1 MPYCPFTVEKISDKV
16 IMALSKNLQYV
27 VSGALV
33 LYIVFFTRPAP
44 TPVVNFLASPLSQLA
59 ALGVVV
65 YLGACVSLL
74 VAVVAALAVVL
85 SIPVR
90 EYAGKR
96 DDKTMSKKKKEKEH
110 LEEDKKNP
118 TLDAAK
124 DLSKLA
130 AVAGAKKATASSGD
144 KADKE
149 PEAAGDKAKMG
160 ETATTGSEKFSLMN
174 AAPF

>member
-1 MPYCPFTVEKISDKV
+1 
-16 IMALSKNLQYV
+16 MALSKNLQYI

-44 TPVVNFLASPLSQLA
+44 TPVVNVLASPLAQLA
-59 ALGVVV
+59 ALGLVV

-90 EYAGKR
+90 EYAGKK
-96 DDKTMSKKKKEKEH
+96 DDRTMKKKKEH
-110 LEEDKKNP
+110 LEEDKKKENP
-118 TLDAAK
+118 TASAAL
-124 DLSKLA
+124 DLSKMA
-130 AVAGAKKATASSGD
+130 AAAGTKKATAVSGD
-144 KADKE
+144 SKDKDPE
-149 PEAAGDKAKMG
+149 PAGDKAAPAEM
-160 ETATTGSEKFSLMN
+160 ATKGSEKFSLMN

>member
-1 MPYCPFTVEKISDKV
+1 
-16 IMALSKNLQYV
+16 MAISKNLQYIL
-27 VSGALV
+27 SGALV

-44 TPVVNFLASPLSQLA
+44 TGVVNFLASPVAQLA

-90 EYAGKR
+90 EYAGKD
-96 DDKTMSKKKKEKEH
+96 DDKTMSKKKDKKGKENLDEDKKKEKEK
-110 LEEDKKNP
+110 EKNP

-130 AVAGAKKATASSGD
+130 AAAGSKKATAVSGD
-144 KADKE
+144 SKDKDPE
-149 PEAAGDKAKMG
+149 PAGDRAAPAEM
-160 ETATTGSEKFSLMN
+160 ATKGSEKFSLMN

>member
-1 MPYCPFTVEKISDKV
+1 
-16 IMALSKNLQYV
+16 MAISKNLQYIL
-27 VSGALV
+27 SGALV

-44 TPVVNFLASPLSQLA
+44 TGVVNFLASPVAQLA

-90 EYAGKR
+90 EYAGKD
-96 DDKTMSKKKKEKEH
+96 DDKTMSKKRDKKGKENLDEDKKKEKET
-110 LEEDKKNP
+110 NP

-130 AVAGAKKATASSGD
+130 AAAGSKKATAVSGD
-144 KADKE
+144 SKDKDPE
-149 PEAAGDKAKMG
+149 PAGDRAAPAEM
-160 ETATTGSEKFSLMN
+160 ATKGSEKFSLMN

>member
-1 MPYCPFTVEKISDKV
+1 
-16 IMALSKNLQYV
+16 MAISKNLQYIL
-27 VSGALV
+27 SGALV

-44 TPVVNFLASPLSQLA
+44 TGVVNFLASPVAQLA

-90 EYAGKR
+90 EYAGKE
-96 DDKTMSKKKKEKEH
+96 DDKTMSKKKGKEGVDEDKKKEKKEKE
-110 LEEDKKNP
+110 KNP

-130 AVAGAKKATASSGD
+130 AAAGGKKATAVSGD
-144 KADKE
+144 SMDKSPE
-149 PEAAGDKAKMG
+149 PAGDKVAAG
-160 ETATTGSEKFSLMN
+160 EMATKGSEKFSLMN

>member
-1 MPYCPFTVEKISDKV
+1 
-16 IMALSKNLQYV
+16 MAVSKNLQYV
-27 VSGALV
+27 LSGALV

-44 TPVVNFLASPLSQLA
+44 IGVVNFLASPVAQLA

-90 EYAGKR
+90 EYAGKK
-96 DDKTMSKKKKEKEH
+96 DDKTMKKRAGKKKEREH
-110 LEEDKKNP
+110 LEEDKKEGTNP

-130 AVAGAKKATASSGD
+130 AAAGTKKATAVSGD
-144 KADKE
+144 SKDKDPE
-149 PEAAGDKAKMG
+149 PAGDKAKMG
-160 ETATTGSEKFSLMN
+160 ETVTTGSEKFSLMN

>member
-1 MPYCPFTVEKISDKV
+1 
-16 IMALSKNLQYV
+16 MAISKNLQYI

-44 TPVVNFLASPLSQLA
+44 VGVVNFLASPVAQLA
-59 ALGVVV
+59 ALAVVV

-90 EYAGKR
+90 EYAGKK
-96 DDKTMSKKKKEKEH
+96 DDKTMTKKKEKE
-110 LEEDKKNP
+110 NP
-118 TLDAAK
+118 VAA
-124 DLSKLA
+124 
-130 AVAGAKKATASSGD
+130 GIKKATASSGD
-144 KADKE
+144 SVEKSPE
-149 PEAAGDKAKMG
+149 PAGDKATTS
-160 ETATTGSEKFSLMN
+160 EPATKGSEKFSLMN

>member
-1 MPYCPFTVEKISDKV
+1 
-16 IMALSKNLQYV
+16 MALSKNLQYIV
-27 VSGALV
+27 AGFLV

-44 TPVVNFLASPLSQLA
+44 TAVVNLLASPIAQLA
-59 ALGVVV
+59 ALAVVV
-65 YLGACVSLL
+65 YVGACVSLL

-85 SIPVR
+85 SIPNR

-96 DDKTMSKKKKEKEH
+96 DDKTMSKKEKKKEH
-110 LEEDKKNP
+110 LEEDKKTENP

-130 AVAGAKKATASSGD
+130 AAAGAKKKTAESGD
-144 KADKE
+144 SADHAPE
-149 PEAAGDKAKMG
+149 PAGDKAAPA
-160 ETATTGSEKFSLMN
+160 EVATKGSEKFSLMN

>member
-1 MPYCPFTVEKISDKV
+1 
-16 IMALSKNLQYV
+16 MAISKNLQYIL
-27 VSGALV
+27 SGALV

-44 TPVVNFLASPLSQLA
+44 TGVVNFLASPVAQLA

-90 EYAGKR
+90 EYAGKD
-96 DDKTMSKKKKEKEH
+96 DDKTMSKKRDKKEKEN
-110 LEEDKKNP
+110 LDEDKKKEKEKNP

-130 AVAGAKKATASSGD
+130 AAAGSKKATAVSGD
-144 KADKE
+144 SKDKDPE
-149 PEAAGDKAKMG
+149 PAGDKAKMG
-160 ETATTGSEKFSLMN
+160 ETVTTGSEKFSLMN

>member
-1 MPYCPFTVEKISDKV
+1 
-16 IMALSKNLQYV
+16 MAISKNLQYIL
-27 VSGALV
+27 SGALV

-44 TPVVNFLASPLSQLA
+44 TGVVNFLASPVAQLA

-90 EYAGKR
+90 EYAGKD
-96 DDKTMSKKKKEKEH
+96 DDKTMSKKRDKKKGKEGVD
-110 LEEDKKNP
+110 EDKKKENP

-130 AVAGAKKATASSGD
+130 AAAGGKKATAVSGD
-144 KADKE
+144 SMDKSPE
-149 PEAAGDKAKMG
+149 PAGDKVAAG
-160 ETATTGSEKFSLMN
+160 EMATKGSEKFSLMN

>member
-1 MPYCPFTVEKISDKV
+1 
-16 IMALSKNLQYV
+16 MALSKNLQYI

-44 TPVVNFLASPLSQLA
+44 TPVVNFLASPLAQLA

-90 EYAGKR
+90 EYAGKK
-96 DDKTMSKKKKEKEH
+96 DDKTMSKRVGKKKGREH
-110 LEEDKKNP
+110 IDEDKKTENP
-118 TLDAAK
+118 TASAAL
-124 DLSKLA
+124 DLSKMA
-130 AVAGAKKATASSGD
+130 AAAGTKKATAVSGD
-144 KADKE
+144 SKDKDPE
-149 PEAAGDKAKMG
+149 PAGDKAAPAEM
-160 ETATTGSEKFSLMN
+160 ATKGSEKFSLMN

>member
-1 MPYCPFTVEKISDKV
+1 
-16 IMALSKNLQYV
+16 MAISKNLQYI

-44 TPVVNFLASPLSQLA
+44 VGVVNFLASPVAQLA
-59 ALGVVV
+59 ALAVVV

-90 EYAGKR
+90 EYAGKK
-96 DDKTMSKKKKEKEH
+96 DDKTMTKKKE
-110 LEEDKKNP
+110 NP
-118 TLDAAK
+118 VAA
-124 DLSKLA
+124 
-130 AVAGAKKATASSGD
+130 GIKKATASSGD
-144 KADKE
+144 SVEKSPE
-149 PEAAGDKAKMG
+149 PAGDKATTS
-160 ETATTGSEKFSLMN
+160 EPATKGSEKFSLMN

>member
-1 MPYCPFTVEKISDKV
+1 
-16 IMALSKNLQYV
+16 MAISKNLQYIL
-27 VSGALV
+27 SGALV

-44 TPVVNFLASPLSQLA
+44 TGVVNFLASPVAQLA

-90 EYAGKR
+90 EYAGKE
-96 DDKTMSKKKKEKEH
+96 DDKTMSKKKGKEGVDEDKKKEKKE
-110 LEEDKKNP
+110 KNP

-130 AVAGAKKATASSGD
+130 AAAGGKKATAVSGD
-144 KADKE
+144 SMDKSPE
-149 PEAAGDKAKMG
+149 PAGDKVAAG
-160 ETATTGSEKFSLMN
+160 EMATKGSEKFSLMN

>member
-16 IMALSKNLQYV
+16 IMTISKNLQYI
-27 VSGALV
+27 VSAALV

-44 TPVVNFLASPLSQLA
+44 AVIVNLLASPVSQLA
-59 ALGVVV
+59 ALGAVV
-65 YLGACVSLL
+65 YIGASVSLL

-90 EYAGKR
+90 EYAGKE
-96 DDKTMSKKKKEKEH
+96 DDKTMTEKKTNDKKKE
-110 LEEDKKNP
+110 NP
-118 TLDAAK
+118 TATAAL

-130 AVAGAKKATASSGD
+130 VAAGNKKATAESGD
-144 KADKE
+144 TVEKFPE
-149 PEAAGDKAKMG
+149 PAGDKATTG
-160 ETATTGSEKFSLMN
+160 EAATKGSEKFSLMN

>member
-1 MPYCPFTVEKISDKV
+1 
-16 IMALSKNLQYV
+16 MALSKNLQYI

-44 TPVVNFLASPLSQLA
+44 TPVVNFLASPLAQLA
-59 ALGVVV
+59 ALGLVV

-90 EYAGKR
+90 EYAGKK
-96 DDKTMSKKKKEKEH
+96 DDRTMKKKKEH
-110 LEEDKKNP
+110 LEEDKKKENP
-118 TLDAAK
+118 TASAAL
-124 DLSKLA
+124 DLSKMA
-130 AVAGAKKATASSGD
+130 AAAGTKKATAVSGD
-144 KADKE
+144 SKDKDPE
-149 PEAAGDKAKMG
+149 PAGDKAAPAEM
-160 ETATTGSEKFSLMN
+160 ATKGGEKFSLMN